1 MEACNRHEKTCD
13 ELVKHTFPGG
23 KYNKSKSIFDR
34 IEELYYDL
42 IKKEKTYILYH
53 NFKPIVTDKKKYY
66 KYECAFDFEAMLKK
80 IEITD
85 NEKKLQITSEH
96 VPVSVSIFSNVP
108 EYDNKPIFICD
119 SNPKKLIK
127 YFVQNI
133 LKISLKAKSI
143 NENKYS
149 HIIKFLDAY
158 VNNNQNDLDKFKERN
173 GPSNI
178 YDDKQL
184 KLLANYESNVK
195 NATTLKTQFDSWY
208 LTMPVLSFNGSKY
221 DINLMKQYLH
231 KSLED

>member
-1 MEACNRHEKTCD
+1 MYIKNLQQIRHCYRCRKCDKICNNMEACNRHEKTCD

-23 KYNKSKSIFDR
+23 KYSKSKSIFDR
-34 IEELYYDL
+34 IEELYNDL

-53 NFKPIVTDKKKYY
+53 NFNPIVANEEKYY
-66 KYECAFDFEAMLKK
+66 PYECAFDFEAMLKK

-149 HIIKFLDAY
+149 HIIEF
-158 VNNNQNDLDKFKERN
+158 FRC
-173 GPSNI
+173 I
-178 YDDKQL
+178 C
-184 KLLANYESNVK
+184 
-195 NATTLKTQFDSWY
+195 
-208 LTMPVLSFNGSKY
+208 
-221 DINLMKQYLH
+221 
-231 KSLED
+231 